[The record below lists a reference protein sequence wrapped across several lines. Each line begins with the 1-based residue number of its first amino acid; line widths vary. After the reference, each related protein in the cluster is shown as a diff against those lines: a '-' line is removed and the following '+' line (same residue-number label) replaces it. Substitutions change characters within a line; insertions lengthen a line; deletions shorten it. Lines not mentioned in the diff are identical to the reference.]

1 MSQRSKY
8 QRPQSV
14 EPRALTDVEWAIMDA
29 VWAIEPCAAGTVQ
42 ETLQPTHGW
51 AYSTV
56 KTTMDRMVAKG
67 LLATKAIRNLQLF
80 SSAISRDEA
89 RRVEV
94 RKLLKRAFDG
104 ALTPMIQFLVEEESL
119 SSAEIKELRGLLS
132 TPKRRKE

>member
-1 MSQRSKY
+1 
-8 QRPQSV
+8 
-14 EPRALTDVEWAIMDA
+14 MDA
-29 VWAIEPCAAGTVQ
+29 VWANEPCAAGTVQ
-42 ETLQPTHGW
+42 DALQPTHGW

-89 RRVEV
+89 RRLEV

-104 ALTPMIQFLVEEESL
+104 ALTPMIQFLVEKESL
-119 SSAEIKELRGLLS
+119 SSAEIKELRELLS
-132 TPKRRKE
+132 APKRRKD